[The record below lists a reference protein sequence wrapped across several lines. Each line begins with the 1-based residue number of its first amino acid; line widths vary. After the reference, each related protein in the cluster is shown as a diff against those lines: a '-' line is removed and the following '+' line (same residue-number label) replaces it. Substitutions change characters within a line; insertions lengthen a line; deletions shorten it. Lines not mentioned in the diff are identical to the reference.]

1 MAGMSGQQYQA
12 EGIVL
17 HAIPFKE
24 YDKILTLFTP
34 TTGLL
39 KLFFKSSRR
48 FSFIQNA
55 LTTPL
60 TVGEYLYAQGR
71 KDLHHFRD
79 GTILHQNLALR
90 NNLETLQTAE
100 KLAHA
105 IYQSQWPGKASP
117 QLYLLFRTFLEKIP
131 ESPHP
136 DTLYAAFLLKIL
148 KHEGMLQHFPSQEET
163 YRYGGECVST
173 NAAPVGAH
181 RFTQDEEREFTFLT
195 HSRSFQELSSYP
207 LAEGSKTKIE
217 TLFDQALA
225 G

>member
-1 MAGMSGQQYQA
+1 MATQQYQV

-17 HAIPFKE
+17 HAVPFKE

-48 FSFIQNA
+48 FSFVQNA

-60 TVGEYLYAQGR
+60 TVGEYLYSQGR
-71 KDLHHFRD
+71 KDLHRFRD

-105 IYQSQWPGKASP
+105 IYQSQWPGKAAP
-117 QLYLLFRTFLEKIP
+117 QLYLLLRTFLEKIP

-136 DTLYAAFLLKIL
+136 DTLHTAFLLKIL
-148 KHEGMLQHFPSQEET
+148 KHEGILQHSPSQEEA
-163 YRYGGECVST
+163 YRYGGECFSS
-173 NAAPVGAH
+173 NAAPAGAH
-181 RFTQDEEREFTFLT
+181 LFTREEEREFTFLT
-195 HSRSFQELSSYP
+195 HSRSFQELSSYE
-207 LAEGSKTKIE
+207 LSEELKTKIE
-217 TLFDQALA
+217 TLFDQALSS
-225 G
+225 